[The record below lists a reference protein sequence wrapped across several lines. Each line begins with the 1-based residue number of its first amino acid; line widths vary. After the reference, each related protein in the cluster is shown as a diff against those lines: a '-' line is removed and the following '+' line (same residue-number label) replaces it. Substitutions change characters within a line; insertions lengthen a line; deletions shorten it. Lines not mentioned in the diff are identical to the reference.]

1 VPRCPLEAATTA
13 VNRNG
18 TTALFPFGNTIA
30 AAQMWGDDAANGRAR
45 SLATIQSKT
54 KLEENP

>member
-1 VPRCPLEAATTA
+1 M
-13 VNRNG
+13 NRNG